1 MSASTERKMRQAARA
16 AGTDKKM
23 LAAQQAAEQKKKSNR
38 RWTLGTIAVILLIA
52 LIFFL
57 DSGFLYTKTTAV
69 TIGDEKYTPA
79 EVSYRYAR
87 SYINTANQY
96 GNYASVFG
104 LSGGLGSLAT
114 TDCPFGEGT
123 WRDYLLDETITEME
137 QTKALTD
144 YAAANGI
151 SLDADETAE
160 IDSALTELE
169 SYAKTNGFRNASAFL
184 AANYGTGVNTAIAR
198 ETDLASALAAKVYTA
213 YSESLSYTA
222 EQLEEEYQSY
232 NGDHD
237 LFTYVIYTVNAAVEE
252 GAEAPTEEALAE
264 AHADAEAV
272 SMAYTDGDDIDDVQE
287 RFEAAVD
294 SQFEGETPTVRS
306 GMYGSN
312 LSADYKEWML
322 DAGRKAGD
330 VLVADSTSGS
340 SVIVFLSRDDNHY
353 ATANVR
359 HILVKA
365 EADEDGNYSDEAL
378 EAARTKAE
386 EILAE
391 WEAGEKTEESFAALA
406 EEYSED
412 PGSSAN
418 GGLYENVA
426 RGQMVDE
433 FDAFIFGERK
443 SGDTAIVYGNNGS
456 YAGYH
461 VMYYVGE
468 GGQYSDLIAES
479 SLRSSDVS
487 AWLEEL
493 TAGYEAVR
501 GNALRRVG

>member
-1 MSASTERKMRQAARA
+1 M
-16 AGTDKKM
+16 
-23 LAAQQAAEQKKKSNR
+23 
-38 RWTLGTIAVILLIA
+38 
-52 LIFFL
+52 
-57 DSGFLYTKTTAV
+57 
-69 TIGDEKYTPA
+69 
-79 EVSYRYAR
+79 
-87 SYINTANQY
+87 
-96 GNYASVFG
+96 
-104 LSGGLGSLAT
+104 
-114 TDCPFGEGT
+114 
-123 WRDYLLDETITEME
+123 
-137 QTKALTD
+137 
-144 YAAANGI
+144 
-151 SLDADETAE
+151 
-160 IDSALTELE
+160 
-169 SYAKTNGFRNASAFL
+169 
-184 AANYGTGVNTAIAR
+184 
-198 ETDLASALAAKVYTA
+198 
-213 YSESLSYTA
+213 
-222 EQLEEEYQSY
+222 
-232 NGDHD
+232 
-237 LFTYVIYTVNAAVEE
+237 
-252 GAEAPTEEALAE
+252 
-264 AHADAEAV
+264 
-272 SMAYTDGDDIDDVQE
+272 
-287 RFEAAVD
+287 
-294 SQFEGETPTVRS
+294 
-306 GMYGSN
+306 
-312 LSADYKEWML
+312 
-322 DAGRKAGD
+322 
-330 VLVADSTSGS
+330 
-340 SVIVFLSRDDNHY
+340 FLSRDDNHY